1 VGKAGS
7 ALPVGAKLSSKY
19 DNVTDR
25 ASRAT
30 NRELDVTRQEFEAG
44 LSASGWAKSIS
55 KSDPMISIFS
65 KDGAKYTVR
74 DKSKST
80 KGPTA
85 EFFKPGSKTA
95 DTKLRLEQPPPESTG
110 TGAAP

>member
-1 VGKAGS
+1 
-7 ALPVGAKLSSKY
+7 
-19 DNVTDR
+19 
-25 ASRAT
+25 
-30 NRELDVTRQEFEAG
+30 
-44 LSASGWAKSIS
+44 
-55 KSDPMISIFS
+55 MISIFS